1 MTPLSSMVLAS
12 ILGLTGLPMAI
23 GAIVCTGA
31 SFVNFTLFNLLKI
44 GQNQIDLPY
53 LSNHSHKSI

>member
-31 SFVNFTLFNLLKI
+31 SFVNFTLFNILKLAT
-44 GQNQIDLPY
+44 NQTVLQY
-53 LSNHSHKSI
+53 LSNH